1 LIAILVPYYHIGP
14 LSASRAAFNFRLIL
28 GVPRRLVVKYGLM
41 MWVAPLLLMAMPAIK
56 VDVKG
61 AVEGQARLSARF
73 TGSLLLEV
81 GRM

>member
-1 LIAILVPYYHIGP
+1 
-14 LSASRAAFNFRLIL
+14 
-28 GVPRRLVVKYGLM
+28 M